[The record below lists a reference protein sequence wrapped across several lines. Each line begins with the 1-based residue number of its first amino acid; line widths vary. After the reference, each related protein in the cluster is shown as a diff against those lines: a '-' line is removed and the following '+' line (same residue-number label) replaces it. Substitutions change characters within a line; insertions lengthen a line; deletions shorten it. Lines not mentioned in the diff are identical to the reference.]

1 MKRTNII
8 KSTHNELNVGKLYYQ
23 PRLRRFF
30 VISKNDH
37 QIPPFLLFW
46 YDARNE
52 ELHHFANGRQV
63 RFLSEKDVFYQIP
76 FDESRLVNRL
86 LYRIHEL
93 PLKRY
98 DKEISQLLRDSALQ
112 AVSYLFDKNG
122 ND

>member
-8 KSTHNELNVGKLYYQ
+8 KSTYNELNVGKLYYQ

-30 VISKNDH
+30 VIGKNDH
-37 QIPPFLLFW
+37 QLPPAVLFW

-63 RFLSEKDVFYQIP
+63 RFLSKKDVFYQIT
-76 FDESRLVNRL
+76 FGESKPVNRL
-86 LYRIHEL
+86 LYHIHEL

-98 DKEISQLLRDSALQ
+98 DKEIEQLLNDSAMQ